1 MVGGK
6 YQWLIMGTYGP
17 TWWNEMRAPCPVKH
31 LSAALDGCILTDYL
45 PLSTTGEIT
54 VSGIVSNVLIFFL
67 KITNGDYLMFVKQF
81 VFIVIINY
89 LYSLSKYY
97 SSLILITTKSEF
109 TVQLLEL
116 VI

>member
-6 YQWLIMGTYGP
+6 YQWLIMGTYSP

-67 KITNGDYLMFVKQF
+67 KI
-81 VFIVIINY
+81 INQ
-89 LYSLSKYY
+89 SLR
-97 SSLILITTKSEF
+97 
-109 TVQLLEL
+109 L
-116 VI
+116 VIQRIFYIIYKHF

>member
-54 VSGIVSNVLIFFL
+54 VSGIVSNVIVSFI
-67 KITNGDYLMFVKQF
+67 KITDGVYSIFVRQL
-81 VFIVIINY
+81 VLIVTIHYIFKVHPNIIR
-89 LYSLSKYY
+89 
-97 SSLILITTKSEF
+97 SLILITTI
-109 TVQLLEL
+109 TRN
-116 VI
+116 

>member
-17 TWWNEMRAPCPVKH
+17 TWWNEKGAPCPVEH

-54 VSGIVSNVLIFFL
+54 VSGIVSYYFHSLFKN
-67 KITNGDYLMFVKQF
+67 
-81 VFIVIINY
+81 IIQY
-89 LYSLSKYY
+89 TGKHSDS
-97 SSLILITTKSEF
+97 
-109 TVQLLEL
+109 
-116 VI
+116 

>member
-17 TWWNEMRAPCPVKH
+17 KWWNEMRSPCPVQH

-54 VSGIVSNVLIFFL
+54 VSGIVSIYYYILSSKNVF
-67 KITNGDYLMFVKQF
+67 KI
-81 VFIVIINY
+81 
-89 LYSLSKYY
+89 
-97 SSLILITTKSEF
+97 KS
-109 TVQLLEL
+109 
-116 VI
+116 